1 MPVTRWTLRLRVRY
15 GETDRMGRAYYAR
28 YFDWFTDGRTE
39 LIRRLGLSYRRL
51 EDEGVFLPVLEAGC
65 RYLRPVDYD
74 DELELDVALTRLT
87 PTRMDFAY
95 RLRAA
100 GSNRVVAEGETRH
113 AFIDRRGKPINLRK
127 AHPAIWEQLEALQP
141 PAADPPAPGDEP
153 AGEAAGR

>member
-1 MPVTRWTLRLRVRY
+1 MVLARWTLRLRVRY

-51 EDEGVFLPVLEAGC
+51 EDEGVFLPVLEATC

-74 DELELDVALTRLT
+74 DELELDVELVRLT

-100 GSNRVVAEGETRH
+100 GSAQVVAEGETRH
-113 AFIDRRGKPINLRK
+113 AFIDTRGRPINLRK
-127 AHPAIWEQLEALQP
+127 ARPKIWAQLEGLQLEVP
-141 PAADPPAPGDEP
+141 VE
-153 AGEAAGR
+153 AGRPGGGDGGR